1 MPLWHCCGG
10 IFISRLVAGSC
21 PFTYKSSKD
30 MPLVFGKSLYLHT
43 LFFTVISLKT
53 YRIDMSKILII
64 DDEVQIRTLLTRMM
78 ELEGYD
84 VCQAGDCRA
93 ALKQLELQ
101 NPDVVLCDVFLPDG
115 NGVDLV
121 LAIKKAAPNV
131 EVILLTAHGNIPD
144 GVQAIKNG
152 AFDYITKGDDNNKII
167 PLISRAVEKARMN
180 VRLEKLEKKVGQTYS
195 FDSILGE
202 SKVLKDAVSLAQKVS
217 GTDVPVLLTGETGT
231 GKEVFAQAIHYSSKR
246 ARQNFVAVNCS
257 SFSKELLESEMFG
270 HKAGSF
276 TGALKDKKGLFEE
289 ANNGTIFLDEIG
301 EMAFELQAKL
311 LRILETDEYIKIGDT
326 KPTRVNVRIIAATN
340 RNLSQEI
347 VAGRFREDLFYRL
360 SVFQIHLPPLR
371 ERAGDIR
378 LLAKAFIKSFAEQL
392 ARPVVE
398 IAPAFLE
405 ALDSQPWKGNIREL
419 RNVIERSMIVCE
431 SGYLDIADLP
441 FDIQNAHYEH
451 SNDSSPGSF
460 ELSAMER
467 RHIARVLE
475 YTKGNKTE
483 AARLLKIGLTT
494 LYRKIEEYKISD
506 L

>member
-1 MPLWHCCGG
+1 
-10 IFISRLVAGSC
+10 
-21 PFTYKSSKD
+21 

-43 LFFTVISLKT
+43 LFFTVISLKA

-311 LRILETDEYIKIGDT
+311 LRILETGEYIKIGDT

>member
-1 MPLWHCCGG
+1 MCRRY
-10 IFISRLVAGSC
+10 S
-21 PFTYKSSKD
+21 
-30 MPLVFGKSLYLHT
+30 GKALYLHT
-43 LFFTVISLKT
+43 PVFTVISLKT

-101 NPDVVLCDVFLPDG
+101 NPDVALCDVFLPDG

-276 TGALKDKKGLFEE
+276 TGAMKDKKGLFEV
-289 ANNGTIFLDEIG
+289 ADNGTIFLDEIG

-311 LRILETDEYIKIGDT
+311 LRVLEAGEYIKIGDT
-326 KPTRVNVRIIAATN
+326 KPTKVNVRVISATN
-340 RNLSQEI
+340 RDLKKEI
-347 VAGRFREDLFYRL
+347 EQGNFREDLYYRL

-371 ERAGDIR
+371 ERKEDIE
-378 LLAKAFIKSFAEQL
+378 LLAGSFIQLFSKKLGKQVEGMAPEFLKALKA
-392 ARPVVE
+392 ADWR
-398 IAPAFLE
+398 
-405 ALDSQPWKGNIREL
+405 GNIREL
-419 RNVIERSMIVCE
+419 RNVIERSMIVCDKQ
-431 SGYLDIADLP
+431 LTLQDLP
-441 FDIQNAHYEH
+441 IEIQNARQEDYSGKNYSE
-451 SNDSSPGSF
+451 F
-460 ELSAMER
+460 ELAAMEK
-467 RHIARVLE
+467 RHIAKVLQH
-475 YTKGNKTE
+475 TKGNKAE
-483 AARLLKIGLTT
+483 ASRLLKIGLTT
-494 LYRKIEEYKISD
+494 LYRKIEEYGI
-506 L
+506 

>member
-1 MPLWHCCGG
+1 
-10 IFISRLVAGSC
+10 
-21 PFTYKSSKD
+21 

-311 LRILETDEYIKIGDT
+311 LRILETGEYIKIGDT

-405 ALDSQPWKGNIREL
+405 ALDYQPWKGNIREL

>member
-1 MPLWHCCGG
+1 
-10 IFISRLVAGSC
+10 
-21 PFTYKSSKD
+21 

-246 ARQNFVAVNCS
+246 ARQNLVAVNCS

-311 LRILETDEYIKIGDT
+311 LRILETGEYIKIGDT

>member
-1 MPLWHCCGG
+1 
-10 IFISRLVAGSC
+10 
-21 PFTYKSSKD
+21 
-30 MPLVFGKSLYLHT
+30 
-43 LFFTVISLKT
+43 
-53 YRIDMSKILII
+53 MSKILII

-276 TGALKDKKGLFEE
+276 TGELKDKKGLFDEE
-289 ANNGTIFLDEIG
+289 NNGSIFLDEIG

-311 LRILETDEYIKIGDT
+311 LRILETGEYIKIGDT

>member
-1 MPLWHCCGG
+1 
-10 IFISRLVAGSC
+10 
-21 PFTYKSSKD
+21 

-311 LRILETDEYIKIGDT
+311 LRILETGEYIKIGDT
-326 KPTRVNVRIIAATN
+326 KSTRVNVRIIAATN

>member
-1 MPLWHCCGG
+1 MCRRY
-10 IFISRLVAGSC
+10 S
-21 PFTYKSSKD
+21 
-30 MPLVFGKSLYLHT
+30 GKALYLHT
-43 LFFTVISLKT
+43 PVFTVISLKT

-78 ELEGYD
+78 EWEGYD
-84 VCQAGDCRA
+84 ACQAGDCRA

-101 NPDVVLCDVFLPDG
+101 NPDVALCDVFLPDG

-180 VRLEKLEKKVGQTYS
+180 VRLDKLEKKVGQTYS

-311 LRILETDEYIKIGDT
+311 LRILETGEYIKIGDT

-392 ARPVVE
+392 ARPVGE

-431 SGYLDIADLP
+431 SGHLDIADLP

-494 LYRKIEEYKISD
+494 LYRKIEEYKISER
-506 L
+506 LL

>member
-1 MPLWHCCGG
+1 MCRRY
-10 IFISRLVAGSC
+10 S
-21 PFTYKSSKD
+21 
-30 MPLVFGKSLYLHT
+30 GKALYLHT
-43 LFFTVISLKT
+43 PVFTVISLKT

-78 ELEGYD
+78 EWEGYD
-84 VCQAGDCRA
+84 ACQAGDCRA

-101 NPDVVLCDVFLPDG
+101 NPDVALCDVFLPDG

-311 LRILETDEYIKIGDT
+311 LRILETGEYIKIGDT

-431 SGYLDIADLP
+431 SGHLDIADLP

-494 LYRKIEEYKISD
+494 LYRKIEEYKISER
-506 L
+506 LL

>member
-1 MPLWHCCGG
+1 MCRRY
-10 IFISRLVAGSC
+10 S
-21 PFTYKSSKD
+21 
-30 MPLVFGKSLYLHT
+30 GKALYLHT
-43 LFFTVISLKT
+43 PVFTVISLKT

-101 NPDVVLCDVFLPDG
+101 NPDVALCDVFLPDG

-311 LRILETDEYIKIGDT
+311 LRILETGEYIKIGDT

-431 SGYLDIADLP
+431 SGHLDIADLP

-475 YTKGNKTE
+475 
-483 AARLLKIGLTT
+483 LSLIH
-494 LYRKIEEYKISD
+494 I
-506 L
+506 

>member
-1 MPLWHCCGG
+1 
-10 IFISRLVAGSC
+10 
-21 PFTYKSSKD
+21 

-167 PLISRAVEKARMN
+167 PLISCAVEKARMN
-180 VRLEKLEKKVGQTYS
+180 VRLEKLEKKVGLTYS

-311 LRILETDEYIKIGDT
+311 LRILETGEYIKIGDT

-431 SGYLDIADLP
+431 SGHLDIADLP

-475 YTKGNKTE
+475 YTKENKTE

-494 LYRKIEEYKISD
+494 LYRKIEEYKISER
-506 L
+506 LL

>member
-1 MPLWHCCGG
+1 
-10 IFISRLVAGSC
+10 
-21 PFTYKSSKD
+21 
-30 MPLVFGKSLYLHT
+30 
-43 LFFTVISLKT
+43 
-53 YRIDMSKILII
+53 MSKILII

-101 NPDVVLCDVFLPDG
+101 NPDVALCDVFLPDG

-121 LAIKKAAPNV
+121 LAIKKVAPNV

-311 LRILETDEYIKIGDT
+311 LRILETGEYIKIGDT

>member
-1 MPLWHCCGG
+1 
-10 IFISRLVAGSC
+10 
-21 PFTYKSSKD
+21 
-30 MPLVFGKSLYLHT
+30 
-43 LFFTVISLKT
+43 
-53 YRIDMSKILII
+53 MSKILII

-311 LRILETDEYIKIGDT
+311 LRILETGEYIKIGDT

-360 SVFQIHLPPLR
+360 SVSQIHLPPLR